1 MGEKKNHKIAVYSE
15 CPMSRFLRCALSR
28 WQVVSGAY
36 RHLSSRRASLSIH
49 PCTHSHSMT
58 SFFVKQWIRHVYVT
72 DCITCHF
79 KKVDRMDQ
87 QKLVTPTFQGWIF
100 FHFDSWLLD
109 SYRMRYLFPHGTRD
123 ARHNKNE
130 KYRLFNAS
138 AMDNHNEIKN
148 KTFFMQAWSKH
159 NVKAC

>member
-1 MGEKKNHKIAVYSE
+1 MPFIQIAKCSAFCTVH
-15 CPMSRFLRCALSR
+15 CLGSRLFLVLNGIHPRDGPAK
-28 WQVVSGAY
+28 Y
-36 RHLSSRRASLSIH
+36 PSIH
-49 PCTHSHSMT
+49 PSTHSHSMT